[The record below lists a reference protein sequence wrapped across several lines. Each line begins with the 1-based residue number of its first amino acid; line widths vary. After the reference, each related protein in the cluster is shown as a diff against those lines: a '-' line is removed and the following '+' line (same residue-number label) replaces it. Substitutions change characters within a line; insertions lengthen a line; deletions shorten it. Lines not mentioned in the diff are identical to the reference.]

1 MRDQDVLRA
10 VADGLSGLDM
20 DRPAEDII
28 AAGTSRR
35 RRRLAAVTAAGA
47 MLAGLALAVPA
58 LTGSGPAAPPSAG
71 PPSAQ
76 RPASMAPT
84 QLVAFSVVREPNG
97 TVTLSLSKKQFADPD
112 AVRKALSEAGVPA
125 EVRVGSICQSV
136 PAPRLDDRI
145 FPSQSE
151 ADASTVLTINP
162 SAIPRG
168 AVVAISYHDP
178 STNGPVVI
186 GLAWKN
192 RMTCK

>member
-28 AAGTSRR
+28 ATGTSRR
-35 RRRLAAVTAAGA
+35 RRRLAAVTAAGV
-47 MLAGLALAVPA
+47 LAGLAVAVPA
-58 LTGSGPAAPPSAG
+58 LTGSGPAAPPSA
-71 PPSAQ
+71 Q
-76 RPASMAPT
+76 RPASIAPT
-84 QLVAFSVVREPNG
+84 QLVAFSVVSKPNG
-97 TVTLSLSKKQFADPD
+97 TVTLTLSKKQFADPD

-162 SAIPRG
+162 SAIPKG
-168 AVVAISYHDP
+168 AVVVISYHDP